1 MEKYG
6 LSPTFEKGGAKSIV
20 FFVWVLFKVFAPLFL
35 KVDLHHFFL
44 KSGKS
49 GKIEMINEVKS

>member
-20 FFVWVLFKVFAPLFL
+20 FFVWVLFGFCLGFVWVLFGFYYVIYPRFYL
-35 KVDLHHFFL
+35 KFLLHF
-44 KSGKS
+44 S
-49 GKIEMINEVKS
+49 

>member
-6 LSPTFEKGGAKSIV
+6 LSPTFRPTFEKGGAKSIV

-35 KVDLHHFFL
+35 KVDLHHFSQ
-44 KSGKS
+44 KWY
-49 GKIEMINEVKS
+49 EN